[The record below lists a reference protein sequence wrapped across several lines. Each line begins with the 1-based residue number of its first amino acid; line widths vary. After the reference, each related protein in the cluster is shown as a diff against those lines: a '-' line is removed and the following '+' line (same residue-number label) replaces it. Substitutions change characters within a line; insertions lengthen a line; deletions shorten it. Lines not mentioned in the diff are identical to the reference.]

1 MRVITN
7 LLRFILQIIRYSLL
21 LFGLVVF
28 ASVTYIFFKDYIFQG
43 NEYDTIK
50 ASCEQ
55 GIALSEYANLSNAM
69 DVCID
74 ETMRLSWLSPWF
86 LIVLEIIGLIV
97 FLLCIASFLFL
108 KRLIPSNN
116 SSRRFVS

>member
-43 NEYDTIK
+43 NEYDAIR

-55 GIALSEYANLSNAM
+55 GIALGEYANLSNAM

-74 ETMRLSWLSPWF
+74 ETIRLSWLTPWF
-86 LIVLEIIGLIV
+86 LIALEIIGLIV
-97 FLLCIASFLFL
+97 FLLCIASFLLL

>member
-43 NEYDTIK
+43 NEYDAIR

-55 GIALSEYANLSNAM
+55 GIAIGEYANLSNAM
-69 DVCID
+69 EVCID
-74 ETMRLSWLSPWF
+74 ETMRLSWLTPWF
-86 LIVLEIIGLIV
+86 LIALEIIGLIV
-97 FLLCIASFLFL
+97 FLFCLASFMFL